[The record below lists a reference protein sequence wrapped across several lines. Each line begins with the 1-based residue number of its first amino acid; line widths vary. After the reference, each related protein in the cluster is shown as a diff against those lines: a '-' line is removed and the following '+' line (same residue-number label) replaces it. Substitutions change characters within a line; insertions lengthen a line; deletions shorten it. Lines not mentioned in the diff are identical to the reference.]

1 MNTESLTTFLI
12 LAEERSVTKTAQRLF
27 LVQST
32 VSSRIQELEKEL
44 GQQLFERKPKSMTLT
59 PAGHRLI
66 PLARKMAALEKE
78 LRAEAEPRESD
89 RWKLS
94 AGISD
99 SIYYGYVETFLPE
112 FLYRYPDISL
122 SLTSKSSTDM
132 LNMLRDNTLDVCV
145 SLLPGSDPAL
155 ESVLLSE
162 EDLVLATTI
171 NNRDYVDGIT
181 PEELLAQKLFY
192 SECFNSSREL
202 VQWRKSVFPDGT
214 CFQLELG
221 VIHQL
226 VSLLERTDGYAFV
239 PRSFIYDQLEHHTLQ
254 VIPFRYDPPPKMR
267 FYLTAKK
274 AQMKSYK
281 VSSFLNEL
289 QKHII
294 L

>member
-44 GQQLFERKPKSMTLT
+44 GQPLFERKPRSMTLT
-59 PAGHRLI
+59 PAGQRLI

-78 LRAEAEPRESD
+78 LRAEAEPREPG

-94 AGISD
+94 VGISD

-132 LNMLRDNTLDVCV
+132 INMLRDNMLDVCV
-145 SLLPGSDPAL
+145 SLLPGSDPGL

-202 VQWRKSVFPDGT
+202 SQWRKAVFPDGT
-214 CFQLELG
+214 CFQLEIG

-226 VSLLERTDGYAFV
+226 VSLLERTDAYAFV
-239 PRSFIYDQLEHHTLQ
+239 PRSFICDQLEHHTLQ